1 MGRMGVRAVIEHNG
15 KYLLVRNKVSEDFWC
30 LPGGGIEPG
39 EEIIPAL
46 KRELI
51 EETGIEPNIGN
62 LLYAHQIESADGFGT
77 PEFFFHVKNA
87 EDYLVIDLKTTS
99 HGELELAEID
109 FKSLKEDIVILPGF
123 LKTELPELKAANFKL
138 PARVRVSRFVS

>member
-1 MGRMGVRAVIEHNG
+1 MGRMGARAVIEYGG

-46 KRELI
+46 RRELI
-51 EETGIEPNIGN
+51 EETGIEPDVGN
-62 LLYAHQIESADGFGT
+62 LLYVHQIESADGFGT

-87 EDYLVIDLKTTS
+87 KDYLAINLKATS
-99 HGELELAEID
+99 HGELELAEIA
-109 FKSLKEDIVILPGF
+109 FTSLKDAVILPKF
-123 LKTELPELKAANFKL
+123 LKTELPELKEANFNL
-138 PARVRVSRFVS
+138 PTRVRISRLTN